1 MFGYYEYS
9 WRDSLLEVRRPLRGM
24 LRATRTITCYHERQ
38 RGIPAL
44 LCRLL
49 TGKSDNH
56 MMRSTLHLTIEQ
68 TTGAAWISRIVFN
81 DLSGVVQQSYPDLI
95 QSDPIRRRFK
105 SGMASG
111 KHVSSTNSVLNVIY
125 IHLSNEQLLFLLA
138 SFSTVYH
145 GS

>member
-1 MFGYYEYS
+1 
-9 WRDSLLEVRRPLRGM
+9 
-24 LRATRTITCYHERQ
+24 
-38 RGIPAL
+38 
-44 LCRLL
+44 
-49 TGKSDNH
+49 
-56 MMRSTLHLTIEQ
+56 MRSTLHLTIEQ